1 MNRLKMYVILKI
13 RIPVPVVSIP
23 FRVSNVVVDATV
35 GWQWM
40 YLFFL
45 DQCHPKPNL
54 HWDPGHNE
62 LKKTTSSGRND
73 GISVAFS
80 MGILPKWIKMAF
92 TNRLARQKKVRPDLC
107 NFPSKPQPCDQ
118 QNVGARLPME
128 LSWISWRM
136 WRQNLQS
143 ICSKK
148 QHPRIPPHVTWKVTI
163 SKGKFIFQ
171 PAIFHGR
178 TVSFR
183 RSVGPFVLWHESYPG
198 TLNNHFLMDVW

>member
-1 MNRLKMYVILKI
+1 MPL
-13 RIPVPVVSIP
+13 
-23 FRVSNVVVDATV
+23 RVDNGCIV
-35 GWQWM
+35 
-40 YLFFL
+40 FFL

-54 HWDPGHNE
+54 HLDPGHNE

-73 GISVAFS
+73 GIHVAFS
-80 MGILPKWIKMAF
+80 MGSLPKWIKISF
-92 TNRLARQKKVRPDLC
+92 INRLASQNKVCPDLC
-107 NFPSKPQPCDQ
+107 NLPSKPQPCDQ
-118 QNVGARLPME
+118 QNVGARLPMA

-148 QHPRIPPHVTWKVTI
+148 QHPRIPPPHVTWKVTI

-171 PAIFHGR
+171 PTIFQGR